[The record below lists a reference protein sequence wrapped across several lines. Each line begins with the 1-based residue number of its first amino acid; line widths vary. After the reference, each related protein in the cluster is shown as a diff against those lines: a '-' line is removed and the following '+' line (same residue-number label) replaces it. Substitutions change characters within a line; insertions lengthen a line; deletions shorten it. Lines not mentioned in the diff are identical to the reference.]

1 MSVSDEESSSWI
13 VHLLSKPQSQFL
25 CAVERGYIED
35 GFNLY
40 GLKATVANYTAS
52 LDTILDRGSSSDGS
66 DAGAPSKANYG
77 ALELYG
83 LVHARYI
90 VTAHGLESMHQKY
103 LRQDFG
109 RCPRYYCQNHPV
121 LPMGL
126 HDAVGVD
133 VVQTF
138 CPRCGEVYRCGGG
151 RGRGGPDGAFFGTT
165 FAQLFLMT
173 YGFPRPRPADEVGRP
188 PPRGRAS

>member
-1 MSVSDEESSSWI
+1 
-13 VHLLSKPQSQFL
+13 
-25 CAVERGYIED
+25 
-35 GFNLY
+35 
-40 GLKATVANYTAS
+40 
-52 LDTILDRGSSSDGS
+52 
-66 DAGAPSKANYG
+66 
-77 ALELYG
+77 
-83 LVHARYI
+83 
-90 VTAHGLESMHQKY
+90 
-103 LRQDFG
+103 
-109 RCPRYYCQNHPV
+109 
-121 LPMGL
+121 MGL